1 MHAGVPV
8 FFKALHGHY
17 LQRLRPYI
25 RLPYVAEKIRVTP
38 RLVLSAILLVGSL
51 PPSSFCLAQGTVDSE
66 YRSKANFLAA
76 FPNFIEWPAEAFPS
90 ERAPLV
96 LCVFGNFS
104 FGTALAELTRGASIR
119 GRKVEVRWQH
129 KEQELRSCQI
139 LFVSRSEEKRYGQIL
154 KTIQGASVLTV
165 GETPNFLA
173 NGGVIEFVVEETK
186 LQFEVNL
193 GAAQDARLRI
203 SSNMLALARHVVTR
217 IEAAKT

>member
-1 MHAGVPV
+1 M
-8 FFKALHGHY
+8 FFKALHSFS
-17 LQRLRPYI
+17 QARSRLYV
-25 RLPYVAEKIRVTP
+25 RLPRFDKSYRNGLRIGLA
-38 RLVLSAILLVGSL
+38 SILFAGLL
-51 PPSSFCLAQGTVDSE
+51 PSSSFCFTQGAIDSE

-90 ERAPLV
+90 ESAPLV

-104 FGTALAELTRGASIR
+104 FGTALTELTRGASIR

-139 LFVSRSEEKRYGQIL
+139 LFVSRSEEKRYGRIL

-173 NGGVIEFVVEETK
+173 NGGVIEFVVEEAK

-203 SSNMLALARHVVTR
+203 SSNMLALARHVVTK